1 MESIMGQLVVRNLE
15 DDVKERLKERARQH
29 GNSLEKEV
37 RDILRDAV
45 KDRGRQ
51 RKLGSEIAALFK
63 DIGFEAE
70 IEEIRGY
77 PVQPA
82 KFDECSSAIP
92 PCCRPSCGRCPVA
105 RSSNGSTHRG
115 ASQVRGVTRES

>member
-1 MESIMGQLVVRNLE
+1 MAQLVVRNLE
-15 DDVKERLKERARQH
+15 DEVKTRLKERAFQN

-45 KDRGRQ
+45 RDRSRQ
-51 RKLGSEIAALFK
+51 RKLGTEIAALFK

-70 IEEIRGY
+70 IEELHGY

-82 KFDECSSAIP
+82 KFDE
-92 PCCRPSCGRCPVA
+92 
-105 RSSNGSTHRG
+105 
-115 ASQVRGVTRES
+115 